1 MAGFHQ
7 AEIATSS
14 LEAIFE
20 TATDAIITADQDGDV
35 VSWNPAASR
44 LFGYTPVE
52 IVGEPLWTIVPERFR
67 QAHKEGLARVVS
79 TGETRII
86 GETVEVHGLHRDGHE
101 FPIELSLATWIE
113 DDQRFFSGI
122 VRDISA
128 RVELTDKLIT
138 TEQRLQAILE
148 SANDAVISI
157 DEHGMVMLWNSAAT
171 DLFGYTQDEMI
182 GEPLTAI
189 VPERFRQSHAEGIE
203 RVVGG
208 GEHHV
213 IGKTVELAALH
224 RDGRE
229 FPMEL
234 SLATWEVGGNR
245 FFSGIIRDI
254 TERKTAEQALH
265 LANKSLNEKNAQL
278 EALSGK
284 LAKYLSRQVYDSIFE
299 GRTEV
304 QVKSYRK
311 ELTVFFSDI
320 QGFTDMTDRLE
331 AEALSEILNTYLSE
345 MSRIADECGGT
356 IDKFIGDGIM
366 IFFGDPDSLGRR
378 ADALACVRMALR
390 MKERAAQ
397 LRDRWTEYI
406 GPNPLHIRMGI
417 NTGYCTVGNFGSEDR
432 LDYTIVGGAVN
443 VASRLEETAGPDQI
457 QISHATYSLVK
468 DEVYCRPIGDVRLK
482 GLSHELRTYEVVGDF
497 DSLPTQQRIGAAM
510 DGFNLEFDPT
520 GLAPEEAEK
529 AREALKAALDALES
543 RSRNGRSD

>member
-1 MAGFHQ
+1 VGTLKSTDAH
-7 AEIATSS
+7 TSS

-20 TATDAIITADQDGDV
+20 TATDAIVTADEDGNV
-35 VSWNPAASR
+35 VSWNSAASR
-44 LFGYTPVE
+44 LFGYAPEE

-67 QAHKEGLARVVS
+67 QAHKDGLSRVVT

-86 GETVEVHGLHRDGHE
+86 GETVDVYGLHQDGHE
-101 FPIELSLATWIE
+101 FPIELSLATWLE
-113 DDQRFFSGI
+113 GGKRYFSGI
-122 VRDISA
+122 IRDVTA
-128 RVELTDKLIT
+128 RVEMTEQLQR
-138 TEQRLQAILE
+138 TEQRLAAILA

-157 DEHGMVMLWNSAAT
+157 DEEGRVMLWNSAAT
-171 DLFGYTQDEMI
+171 HLFGYTEEEMM
-182 GEPLTAI
+182 GEHLTAI
-189 VPERFRQSHAEGIE
+189 VPERFRQGHAEGIE
-203 RVVGG
+203 RVVNG

-234 SLATWEVGGNR
+234 SLATWEVGRSR

-254 TERKTAEQALH
+254 TDRKTAEQALH

-304 QVKSYRK
+304 QVQSYRK

-331 AEALSEILNTYLSE
+331 AEVLSEILNTYLSE
-345 MSRIADECGGT
+345 MSLIADECGGT
-356 IDKFIGDGIM
+356 VDKFIGDGIM
-366 IFFGDPDSLGRR
+366 IFFGDPESNGRK

-390 MKERAAQ
+390 MKERAVE
-397 LRDRWTEYI
+397 LRDHWTDYI
-406 GPNPLHIRMGI
+406 GPNPLHMRMGI

-443 VASRLEETAGPDQI
+443 VASRLEETAGLDQI
-457 QISHATYSLVK
+457 QISHTTYALVK
-468 DEVYCRPIGDVRLK
+468 DEIYCRPIGDIRLK
-482 GLSHELRTYEVVGDF
+482 GLSHELRTYEVVGEF
-497 DSLPTQQRIGAAM
+497 ESLPTEERIEAVM
-510 DGFNLEFDPT
+510 EGFNLTLDPT
-520 GLAPEEAEK
+520 GLAPEEARR
-529 AREALKAALDALES
+529 AREALKAALDALEEPQAP
-543 RSRNGRSD
+543 